1 MRLDYYQ
8 KYIEREWHGD
18 YMQPLSCP
26 FVKTPF
32 ICTFLEKL
40 GERWIIVDTKYADGR
55 RFFYSIILKPD
66 RWMAMDKEEESL
78 PTDNFVGY
86 TYNQDGPFGYRTYD
100 IETARERIYRL
111 DETLRPKPID
121 APIPTQ
127 INLDTPT
134 VVPDPI
140 PVEDTPPVVT
150 VAESRYRLPKHKKY
164 SEMSKKEQ
172 REHNRR
178 MRLQR
183 FMLAKK
189 ESEQST

>member
-1 MRLDYYQ
+1 MKVDYYA
-8 KYIEREWHGD
+8 KFIEREWHGD
-18 YMQPLSCP
+18 YMQPLNCP
-26 FVKTPF
+26 FVRNPYT
-32 ICTFLEKL
+32 CTFVEKL
-40 GERWIIVDTKYADGR
+40 GDRWIIVDTKYVNDKTC
-55 RFFYSIILKPD
+55 FFSILLKPD
-66 RWMAMDKEEESL
+66 RWMNMGKEECSN
-78 PTDNFVGY
+78 PTDNFTGY

-100 IETARERIYRL
+100 IETARECIYRL
-111 DETLRPKPID
+111 EESLRP
-121 APIPTQ
+121 IPPQ

-140 PVEDTPPVVT
+140 PVEDTPSVVV
-150 VAESRYRLPKHKKY
+150 VAESKYRLPKHKKY